1 MAAGPASIGTMPHPA
16 STPRRR
22 LLQAGLVLA
31 LPVPGQGA
39 QKTVP
44 FRRLAVMDPPYEES
58 YEVLIA
64 MAPPIARGLI
74 AKAITRV
81 ASEADANLKTEQL
94 TAALDPDKTRLHER
108 FVHALADALDDAD
121 AKLLLVPMDPA
132 ESEDDLFNQVRQK
145 APQADAVMLAN
156 VMGRFVALHGLD
168 AYAPGV
174 MVGIKCQ
181 PLRGGTPWLEA
192 IFSAGFRGMDP
203 RAEHLEVADMPQ
215 RFDNHRALLE
225 QADVARQA
233 LVTGVQAV
241 AAEVARRLA
250 A

>member
-1 MAAGPASIGTMPHPA
+1 MLHP
-16 STPRRR
+16 PPNDRRR
-22 LLQAGLVLA
+22 LLHAALVLA
-31 LPVPGQGA
+31 LPLPGLA
-39 QKTVP
+39 ATRSVP

-74 AKAITRV
+74 AKAITHV
-81 ASEADANLKTEQL
+81 ATEADASLKTEQL
-94 TAALDPDKTRLHER
+94 TAALDPAKTRLHER

-132 ESEDDLFNQVRQK
+132 ETEDDLFKQVRQK

-156 VMGRFVALHGLD
+156 VMGRVVALHGLD

-181 PLRGGTPWLEA
+181 PLRGGAPWLEA
-192 IFSAGFRGMDP
+192 IFSAGFRGIDP

-215 RFDNHRALLE
+215 RFDNHRALLD
-225 QADVARQA
+225 QPDLARQA
-233 LVTGVQAV
+233 LITGVEAV
-241 AAEVARRLA
+241 AAEVAKRLA